1 MQLLM
6 YACVCMH
13 AHALQLLTDKI
24 KGKPNGLIAP
34 VCLRVFFTPFPP
46 PPSPRTL
53 PSLNAATVNEIV
65 SSRFASFA
73 APCLRHVS
81 SRLVWFRL
89 LSLSLRLRSST
100 DVTVD
105 EATLWHQ
112 MQTVHAPPSLFLLL
126 LIFLLFFFF
135 YSFARPASALSAQVT
150 VRISLQLFVDFFIF
164 FCIFFYFFVCLQSAK
179 AKKFTQHRARLSKAK
194 SVKFL

>member
-34 VCLRVFFTPFPP
+34 VCLRVFFTPFSPP
-46 PPSPRTL
+46 PRTL

-73 APCLRHVS
+73 APRLRHVS

-89 LSLSLRLRSST
+89 LSLSLCLRSST

-112 MQTVHAPPSLFLLL
+112 MQTVLAPPSLFLLL
-126 LIFLLFFFF
+126 LIFLLFFLF
-135 YSFARPASALSAQVT
+135 SFARPASALSAQVT

-164 FCIFFYFFVCLQSAK
+164 FCIFFFFFFFVCLQSAK